1 MVSSSANS
9 PFQNTV
15 WFSSFPNGRFSNSV
29 FQYWFATYLQ
39 KQTEHQLII
48 GSPQR
53 SSNELPW
60 TMFDLPDHQQII
72 STLPVGQVVTKILL
86 ADDRTSPPA
95 SDLKKIADFFQ
106 ANPGSVLAVDGFFQ
120 YDTGL
125 MSRDPAYLAVF
136 NEYLAPSAQY
146 KTSFQRIIGQYQ
158 QQVLQLFKD
167 KYLAAI
173 HVRRGDYLRESDDIF
188 FTLDLDQVVAQLK
201 AFISRDH
208 IQDPVIY
215 VATDDPDFCQQYFTD
230 KGLNINMSRNLVDAE
245 KRNDVSDLM
254 LDIAVLASAQLLVAS
269 NSSLSLLA
277 ALMNQRARLFWRQNK
292 EAQLVSFDPW
302 NTPILYG
309 ISNN

>member
-9 PFQNTV
+9 PSQNTV

-29 FQYWFATYLQ
+29 FQYWFAAYLQ
-39 KQTEHQLII
+39 KQSAHQLII

-53 SSNELPW
+53 SSSELPW
-60 TMFDLPDHQQII
+60 SMFDLPDHQQQI
-72 STLPVGQVVTKILL
+72 SNLPVGQGITKTLL
-86 ADDRTSPPA
+86 ADDRSSPPS
-95 SDLKKIADFFQ
+95 SDLKKIDDFFQ
-106 ANPGSVLAVDGFFQ
+106 ANPGSVLSVDGFFQ

-125 MSRDPAYLAVF
+125 MARDSAYSAVF
-136 NEYLAPSAQY
+136 NDYLAPRENS
-146 KTSFQRIIGQYQ
+146 KTSFQKIIWQYQ
-158 QQVLQLFKD
+158 QQIHQIFQD
-167 KYLAAI
+167 KFLIAI

-201 AFISRDH
+201 AFLVRDR

-215 VATDDPDFCQQYFTD
+215 VSTDDPDFCQQYFAD
-230 KGLNINMSRNLVDAE
+230 KGLNINMSRNLIGAE
-245 KRNDVSDLM
+245 TRNDVSDLM
-254 LDIAVLASAQLLVAS
+254 LDIAVLASAQLLIAS

>member
-1 MVSSSANS
+1 MSTSQ
-9 PFQNTV
+9 PFHNTV

-39 KQTEHQLII
+39 KQSAHQLII

-60 TMFDLPDHQQII
+60 SMFDLPDHLQKINA
-72 STLPVGQVVTKILL
+72 LPAGQVITKTML
-86 ADDRTSPPA
+86 ADDRSSPPS
-95 SDLKKIADFFQ
+95 SDVKKIDDFFQ
-106 ANPGSVLAVDGFFQ
+106 VNPGSVLAVDGFFQ
-120 YDTGL
+120 YDTSL
-125 MSRDPAYLAVF
+125 MFRDSNYFSVF
-136 NEYLAPSAQY
+136 NDYLAPKEQS
-146 KTSFQRIIGQYQ
+146 KTSFQKIIWQYQ
-158 QQVLQLFKD
+158 QQINQLFKD

-201 AFISRDH
+201 AFLVRDH

-215 VATDDPDFCQQYFTD
+215 VATDDPDFCQQYFAD
-230 KGLNINMSRNLVDAE
+230 KGLSINMSRNLFHAE
-245 KRNDVSDLM
+245 TRNDVSDLM
-254 LDIAVLASAQLLVAS
+254 LDIAVLASSQLLVAS

-277 ALMNQRARLFWRQNK
+277 ALMNQRARMFWRQNK

-309 ISNN
+309 ISHN

>member
-1 MVSSSANS
+1 MVSPSAHQPS
-9 PFQNTV
+9 QNTV

-39 KQTEHQLII
+39 KQSAHELII

-53 SSNELPW
+53 SSSELPW
-60 TMFDLPDHQQII
+60 TMFDLPDHQQKI
-72 STLPVGQVVTKILL
+72 STLPVGQVISKTLL
-86 ADDRTSPPA
+86 ADDRSSPPS
-95 SDLKKIADFFQ
+95 SDLKKIDDFFQ
-106 ANPGSVLAVDGFFQ
+106 VNPGSVLSVDGFFQ

-125 MSRDPAYLAVF
+125 MARDSAYFSVF
-136 NEYLAPSAQY
+136 NEYLAPSANS
-146 KTSFQRIIGQYQ
+146 KTSFQKIIWQYQ
-158 QQVLQLFKD
+158 QQINQLFKD

-201 AFISRDH
+201 AFLLRDH

-215 VATDDPDFCQQYFTD
+215 VATDDPDFCQQYFAD
-230 KGLNINMSRNLVDAE
+230 KGLSINMSRNLFNAE
-245 KRNDVSDLM
+245 SRNDVSDLM
-254 LDIAVLASAQLLVAS
+254 LDIAVLASSQLLVAS

-277 ALMNQRARLFWRQNK
+277 ALMNQRARMFWRQNK

>member
-1 MVSSSANS
+1 MVSSSANT

-39 KQTEHQLII
+39 NQTEHQLII

-60 TMFDLPDHQQII
+60 TMFDLPDHQQKI
-72 STLPVGQVVTKILL
+72 STLPVGQVITKTLL
-86 ADDRTSPPA
+86 ADDRSSPPSA
-95 SDLKKIADFFQ
+95 DVKKVTDFFQ
-106 ANPGSVLAVDGFFQ
+106 VNPGTVLSVDGFFQ
-120 YDTGL
+120 YNTGL
-125 MSRDPAYLAVF
+125 MARDPAYLSVF
-136 NEYLAPSAQY
+136 NTYLAPNANS
-146 KTSFQRIIGQYQ
+146 KTTFQKIIWQYQ
-158 QQVLQLFKD
+158 QQIHQIFKD
-167 KYLAAI
+167 KFLAAI

-201 AFISRDH
+201 AFIARDH

-230 KGLNINMSRNLVDAE
+230 KGLNINMSRNLVDSAT
-245 KRNDVSDLM
+245 RNDVSDLM

-309 ISNN
+309 FSNN

>member
-1 MVSSSANS
+1 
-9 PFQNTV
+9 
-15 WFSSFPNGRFSNSV
+15 
-29 FQYWFATYLQ
+29 
-39 KQTEHQLII
+39 
-48 GSPQR
+48 
-53 SSNELPW
+53 
-60 TMFDLPDHQQII
+60 
-72 STLPVGQVVTKILL
+72 
-86 ADDRTSPPA
+86 
-95 SDLKKIADFFQ
+95 
-106 ANPGSVLAVDGFFQ
+106 VDGFFQ

-125 MSRDPAYLAVF
+125 MSRDPAYKAVF
-136 NEYLAPSAQY
+136 NEYLAPSVQS

-158 QQVLQLFKD
+158 QQVLQLFKN

-201 AFISRDH
+201 ALIARDH

-230 KGLNINMSRNLVDAE
+230 KGLNINMSRNLINTE
-245 KRNDVSDLM
+245 TRNDVSELM

-277 ALMNQRARLFWRQNK
+277 ALMNQRARLFWRQSK